1 MWQTQLFGL
10 TLYQLFW
17 YFVIYAVLGWCGE
30 VIFCTVNT
38 GAFVNRGFLNGPV
51 CPIYG
56 FGMLT
61 VLCLLGPVADHLL
74 LLFLGGMVF
83 ASLIE
88 LIAGF
93 ALEKIFH
100 AQWWDYSKMPFN
112 IGGYICLRFSLL
124 WGLLIV
130 FGVKVLHP
138 PIADALATVP
148 AIVGEIAAV
157 PVTLLFLAD
166 LAVTVA
172 EITRLDRSL
181 GELEK
186 VAGALHK
193 VSDDL
198 SAELGGR
205 SLVAAAVAAEKSQ
218 VLGEKLDETKDKLG
232 ETKDAV
238 ADKLGET
245 KEAVADKLGETKEAV
260 VSKLGE
266 TKDVVADKLGET
278 KDVVADKLGEAKDV
292 VADKLGETKD
302 VVAGKLGETKEA
314 VADKLGET
322 KEAVADKLGETK
334 NAVTGKLGETRL
346 QATLGA
352 AQLAQSAAQLA
363 QSAAQR
369 KDSLQR
375 RYEEL
380 SESYARALAGAGRRS
395 RRLLAAFPDMSNRRH
410 RAALDELHRR
420 AAGKKGQ

>member
-245 KEAVADKLGETKEAV
+245 KEAVADKLGETK
-260 VSKLGE
+260 
-266 TKDVVADKLGET
+266 
-278 KDVVADKLGEAKDV
+278 
-292 VADKLGETKD
+292 
-302 VVAGKLGETKEA
+302 
-314 VADKLGET
+314 
-322 KEAVADKLGETK
+322 